1 MGRSKFKKGGSKFI
15 QLEHWIYD
23 SPAYQ
28 SLKPGPRAIYV
39 ELKRQFNGHNN
50 GDIFLSQ
57 RVAGKA
63 LNVGRDTVGKY
74 LVELEAKGFI
84 VKTMGHYL
92 GPEGVG
98 QAAKWAL
105 TELSMNGNS
114 ATKEFMNWK
123 SKSPVEKSNNLGRI
137 IPHVMSESSA
147 YG

>member
-1 MGRSKFKKGGSKFI
+1 MGRNKFKNRSGKFI
-15 QLEHWIYD
+15 QLEHWVYD
-23 SPAYQ
+23 SLAYQ

-63 LNVGRDTVGKY
+63 ANVGRDTVGKY
-74 LVELEAKGFI
+74 LAELVAKGLI
-84 VKTMGHYL
+84 IKTMGHYF

-98 QAAKWAL
+98 KAAKWAL
-105 TELSMNGNS
+105 TELPMNGNP

-123 SKSPVEKSNNLGRI
+123 K
-137 IPHVMSESSA
+137 
-147 YG
+147 